1 MTNNELSHR
10 VNNAI
15 ILLTEGHTLK
25 IGDLTFDAKDE
36 HHFSVT
42 GWTLCNDIKNLTKQS
57 ALDEINET
65 KTLFNKMISVSPKL
79 TNFIKDRQ
87 IKYSLGYD
95 YGMGGIEIC
104 NETNGQIKWTIELE

>member
-15 ILLTEGHTLK
+15 ILLTEGHTFK

-42 GWTLCNDIKNLTKQS
+42 GWTLCNDIKT
-57 ALDEINET
+57 
-65 KTLFNKMISVSPKL
+65 
-79 TNFIKDRQ
+79 
-87 IKYSLGYD
+87 
-95 YGMGGIEIC
+95 
-104 NETNGQIKWTIELE
+104 